1 MAKVQS
7 QPPRLTTVAWSALLA
22 LLAITTACLGA
33 IILVPGTAR
42 TVIDLAALLLGG
54 TIAAQFG
61 LIHWRSHRD
70 DLPPWLLVAASLSSL
85 VGAAG
90 GVMAALTNG

>member
-1 MAKVQS
+1 MANA
-7 QPPRLTTVAWSALLA
+7 QPPPPRRVAIAWSSLLA
-22 LLAITTACLGA
+22 VLAMTTAGLGA
-33 IILVPGTAR
+33 IILAPGTPR

-61 LIHWRSHRD
+61 LIHWRGDRG
-70 DLPPWLLVAASLSSL
+70 DLSPWLLLAALLSSL